1 MSAGETTSMGRL
13 GIYPAGLVIFDCDG
27 VLVDSEGLIMQTL
40 QRILAN
46 YDLWLTLKQLQTHF
60 AGLSIADVKFL
71 VG

>member
-1 MSAGETTSMGRL
+1 MGRL

-46 YDLWLTLKQLQTHF
+46 YDLWLTLKQLHTHF